1 MDLINNIIGIGIT
14 SRLSPLERKKVQLL
28 NIFAIVSISVS
39 VVLAIVHVV
48 RQSSWLMIIPNF
60 IYMLLPII
68 VFYFNYQQKFRYSQ
82 YMIAYI
88 FILCRVFIISLY
100 APAVSEIEY
109 LLLLPGIASG
119 FLFETK
125 RERVILMIYCTFW
138 FFAIKVFYSYYP
150 YGILEK
156 PYLKHMDY
164 VTGGLTLGVSFIIS
178 YNIINNKE
186 WLTESLKIKN
196 LEVKNLNQTLEKKV
210 AERTEKIE
218 LQAKALAQSS
228 QEIKSFSHIA
238 AHDMREPLRNIIS
251 FSQLI
256 NKDILKGNFENISEY
271 SSYIDWSVRRID
283 ALTQDIVDYTNL
295 EQKIHQIKENDLN
308 EILWEVIKIS
318 FQHRKDAIFEVDY
331 LPTLKV
337 NEVVCKMLF
346 KELIENA
353 VQYCDKPQPVIKVFL
368 KEFVD
373 HYQFS
378 IQDNGIGIAKDYH
391 EQIFKMF
398 KRLNNSIQQD
408 GSGIGLS
415 ICKKIIESYGGKIW
429 AESQVGEGATFHFT
443 LFKS

>member
-1 MDLINNIIGIGIT
+1 M
-14 SRLSPLERKKVQLL
+14 
-28 NIFAIVSISVS
+28 
-39 VVLAIVHVV
+39 
-48 RQSSWLMIIPNF
+48 
-60 IYMLLPII
+60 
-68 VFYFNYQQKFRYSQ
+68 
-82 YMIAYI
+82 AYI
-88 FILCRVFIISLY
+88 FTLCYVFTALN
-100 APAVSEIEY
+100 ANAGDEIEY
-109 LLLLPGIASG
+109 FLLLPGIASG
-119 FLFETK
+119 LFFETR
-125 RERVILMIYCTFW
+125 RERVILMIYSACW
-138 FFAIKVFYSYYP
+138 FFAIKIFYLYYP
-150 YGILEK
+150 YGILGEL
-156 PYLKHMDY
+156 YLKHIDY
-164 VTGGLTLGVSFIIS
+164 VSGGIILLFAFIVYYS
-178 YNIINNKE
+178 IINNKE
-186 WLTESLKIKN
+186 VLAESLRIKN
-196 LEVKNLNQTLEKKV
+196 LEVNNLNQTLEKKV

-218 LQAKALAQSS
+218 LQAKALAQSN

-308 EILWEVIKIS
+308 EIIWEVIKIS
-318 FQHRKDAIFEVDY
+318 FQHRKDAIFEVEH

-353 VQYCDKPQPVIKVFL
+353 IQYCDKPKPTIKVFL